1 LGEDQSA
8 SIGGCDKMSTE
19 NEAEGDLL
27 MLVSNLTIKR
37 NWNGSQEKQP
47 RKKKA
52 RLGTAVGR
60 SSVFVGE

>member
-1 LGEDQSA
+1 
-8 SIGGCDKMSTE
+8 MSTE

-27 MLVSNLTIKR
+27 ILVSNLTIER

-52 RLGTAVGR
+52 QL
-60 SSVFVGE
+60 EIHL